1 VIGGGYNPWFV
12 DELIRRIDTDRR
24 DKASDLGNGIA
35 PDFGA
40 YQYAC
45 GVIEGLRLGAEHAE
59 DIKREQDRQ

>member
-12 DELIRRIDTDRR
+12 TELVRRIEQDRR
-24 DKASDLGNGIA
+24 EKADQVGNGVA

>member
-1 VIGGGYNPWFV
+1 MIGGGYNPWFV

-45 GVIEGLRLGAEHAE
+45 GVI
-59 DIKREQDRQ
+59 